1 MILLMKVKPDIS
13 SNVILI
19 FLSIQLRLMR
29 IWMEMG
35 FRVLSR
41 HMIIH
46 DESLYFNSL
55 VITLINNI
63 ILMIDMTWICDCV
76 RGERVFS
83 CQFWQAGDG
92 QNPLMI
98 STSPN
103 SPWIC
108 LTSWLVR
115 TLGNLLESF
124 NSKSFIKRIILVNW
138 FLPQN
143 KILVCKW
150 N

>member
-1 MILLMKVKPDIS
+1 MKVKPDIS

-35 FRVLSR
+35 FRALSR

-46 DESLYFNSL
+46 DESLYFNS
-55 VITLINNI
+55 VIITIINHI

-124 NSKSFIKRIILVNW
+124 DSKSFIKRIILVNW
-138 FLPQN
+138 FSPQN
-143 KILVCKW
+143 KVLVCKW